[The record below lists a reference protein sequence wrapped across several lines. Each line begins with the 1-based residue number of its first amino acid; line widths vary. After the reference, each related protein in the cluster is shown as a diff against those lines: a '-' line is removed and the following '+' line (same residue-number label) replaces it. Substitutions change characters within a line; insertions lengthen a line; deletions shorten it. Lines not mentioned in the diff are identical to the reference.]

1 MHSATAH
8 TRDRPRTRFAANR
21 RSAAAYAWSEAAEH
35 CRRSVLNV
43 ALSLTCCGKAPIFCV
58 CPGVTHPPGSACR
71 RRVATAKETKPI
83 RRPIRTAQPAP
94 KEGPRINE
102 EIRVREIQLIDKDG
116 INKGV
121 IDTPGALAMAQEAG
135 LDLVEIAPN
144 SSPPVCKILDYGKYK
159 YQAQKKAA
167 EARKKQ
173 KIVEIKEIKLRPM
186 IDDHDYDVKMRS
198 MQRFFEEGDKVKVTL
213 RFRGREMA
221 HQDLGY
227 KLLDRVKG
235 DTSKVAKIEQEPRF
249 EGRQVVMVLAP
260 R

>member
-1 MHSATAH
+1 M
-8 TRDRPRTRFAANR
+8 RAAPER
-21 RSAAAYAWSEAAEH
+21 EPS
-35 CRRSVLNV
+35 
-43 ALSLTCCGKAPIFCV
+43 
-58 CPGVTHPPGSACR
+58 
-71 RRVATAKETKPI
+71 
-83 RRPIRTAQPAP
+83 
-94 KEGPRINE
+94 GPRINE
-102 EIRVREIQLIDKDG
+102 AIRVREVRLIDETG
-116 INKGV
+116 NNVGV
-121 IDTPGALAMAQEAG
+121 VAIADALERAVKAG
-135 LDLVEIAPN
+135 LDLVEISPEAD
-144 SSPPVCKILDYGKYK
+144 PPVAKILDFGKYK

-173 KIVEIKEIKLRPM
+173 KVVEIKEIKLRPM

-198 MQRFFEEGDKVKVTL
+198 IQRFFEEGDKVKVTL

-235 DTSKVAKIEQEPRF
+235 DTAKIAKIEQEPRF